1 VAVRARSPQPRY
13 GRSLKLKRLLFFVAG
28 LVIAVMLVVLFVPG
42 VQNYIERHL
51 LTWLARLAG

>member
-1 VAVRARSPQPRY
+1 MAVRTRPPQPWYARS
-13 GRSLKLKRLLFFVAG
+13 LELKRLLLFVAG

-42 VQNYIERHL
+42 VQDYIEGHV

>member
-1 VAVRARSPQPRY
+1 MAVRARPPQPRY
-13 GRSLKLKRLLFFVAG
+13 GRSLKLKRPLLFVAG

-42 VQNYIERHL
+42 VQDYIEGHV